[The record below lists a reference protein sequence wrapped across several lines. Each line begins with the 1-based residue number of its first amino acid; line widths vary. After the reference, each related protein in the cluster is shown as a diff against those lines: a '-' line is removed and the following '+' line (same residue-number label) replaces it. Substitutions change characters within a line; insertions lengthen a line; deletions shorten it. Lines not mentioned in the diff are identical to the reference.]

1 MTALAKAATLFAAMI
16 DLNNE
21 TIGSLSEIARLLP
34 PYRGR
39 RLHPSTLWRWSARGL
54 KGVRLETVR
63 FGGRILCSVEAVT
76 RFSAKLAELDQQQ
89 AYNDPLPVRQKPRKR
104 TPMQRD
110 RDVARARRELE
121 RAGIR

>member
-1 MTALAKAATLFAAMI
+1 MLFAAMI

-63 FGGRILCSVEAVT
+63 FGGRILCSLEAVG
-76 RFSAKLAELDQQQ
+76 RFSDRLTALDQQEADNPPPQ
-89 AYNDPLPVRQKPRKR
+89 VLQKARRR
-104 TPMQRD
+104 TPTQRD
-110 RDVARARRELE
+110 HDVARARRELK